1 MKSFLH
7 EYKLVIYGFFAVA
20 LAFTFPY
27 AVLSYIPAKKP
38 SQYAE
43 ISTSL
48 NSPEFNSKLIEYY
61 SDGKITIYEN
71 YRLEQLASEIKEEQF
86 LSNLQKNIQ

>member
-7 EYKLVIYGFFAVA
+7 KHKLVIYGLFAVT
-20 LAFTFPY
+20 LAFTVPY
-27 AVLSYIPAKKP
+27 SVLSYIPVKKP

-43 ISTSL
+43 IATSI

-86 LSNLQKNIQ
+86 LSN